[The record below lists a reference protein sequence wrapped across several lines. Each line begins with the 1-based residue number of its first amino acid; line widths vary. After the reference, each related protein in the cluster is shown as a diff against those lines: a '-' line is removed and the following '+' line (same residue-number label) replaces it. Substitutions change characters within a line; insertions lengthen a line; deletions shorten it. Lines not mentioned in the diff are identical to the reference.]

1 MPRVGR
7 VVVLGQD
14 LDDPTIWQRVVQVGA
29 EHVVFLPDGERW
41 LVDAL
46 ADAVEG
52 TGIDGLLVAVIGGRG
67 GGATTPSVALAQS
80 AVR

>member
-1 MPRVGR
+1 M
-7 VVVLGQD
+7 LGQD

-67 GGATTPSVALAQS
+67 AARRPRPSRWPSPRCDEACGP
-80 AVR
+80 